1 MSKTSDD
8 GLRPHLSALVDGEL
22 EPLEAIALQQR
33 VRQSPGLDSEYR
45 EIERLKLAVHLAGTR
60 DRPPVGLGEVLEAR
74 CRAHFTTASERGG
87 WRWML
92 PAGAM
97 AAVALGATLLIVQ
110 TGQNDPTGA
119 SGETHL
125 EAAARGV
132 GVEAVAMSAR
142 DTSDRVL
149 GRLVDFHRESS
160 SPMVLADLT
169 SSGALVAV
177 ERVPDSFIAP
187 EGQRPQLMQVSYM
200 GCNERVGGSTLA
212 VLRADRVDLP
222 QRIDNALDASGVYV
236 DTIGG
241 VQIRVSVSGDKIFIL
256 LSGEGQSRSVSPI

>member
-33 VRQSPGLDSEYR
+33 VRQSPSLDAEYR
-45 EIERLKLAVHLAGTR
+45 ETERLKLAVHLAGTR
-60 DRPPVGLGEVLEAR
+60 DRPPVGLGEILEAR
-74 CRAHFTTASERGG
+74 CRAHFTASNERGG
-87 WRWML
+87 WRWLL
-92 PAGAM
+92 PIGAVT
-97 AAVALGATLLIVQ
+97 AVALGATLFVVQ
-110 TGQNDPTGA
+110 GGKGEPTALPGLAVGA
-119 SGETHL
+119 STPDAL
-125 EAAARGV
+125 A
-132 GVEAVAMSAR
+132 AR
-142 DTSDRVL
+142 DTSDHVL

-160 SPMVLADLT
+160 SPLVLADLT

-177 ERVPDSFIAP
+177 ERVPDTFIAP

-200 GCNERVGGSTLA
+200 GCTERVGGSTLA

-241 VQIRVSVSGDKIFIL
+241 VQIRVSVSGDKIFVL
-256 LSGEGQSRSVSPI
+256 LSGEGLARSVSPI